1 MKVFVNL
8 PQTPEERKVLANG
21 VARFHATLMLEKI
34 KKLNIND
41 SSKEKVL
48 NLVLDH
54 LEEEAKKECTS
65 D

>member
-8 PQTPEERKVLANG
+8 PQTPEERKALANG

-41 SSKEKVL
+41 YMYESYENFLKG
-48 NLVLDH
+48 LDIRSINVQ
-54 LEEEAKKECTS
+54 EN
-65 D
+65 